1 MKNSK
6 IYTFLF
12 GLLLFIIIGIFFLYE
27 NSNKNLNLF
36 NVDLK
41 KNDELALP
49 KNTPTIKISKKRI
62 APLVVEQKPIV
73 LQNKKILLVGDSEAG
88 SIIYAFQKY
97 CILNGHKLIRS
108 IIWNSAS
115 DMTYAS
121 NDTLVNNINKYKP
134 DYIVIVIGLNQIY
147 QRKFD
152 NSKAAVTKI
161 IDRFGNIPYTWIG
174 PANWI
179 DDFGINKMY
188 QETIDSGAFYLS
200 KNLVLER
207 AEDGRH
213 PSIKGSKIWVDSICN
228 FLTNKAKY
236 RIKMEKIDTPY
247 KRQKLNILTL
257 NGGKN
262 N

>member
-1 MKNSK
+1 MSRDLVTYPHTRTQLFSLLRKYLVLRGHELSSFLSINSS
-6 IYTFLF
+6 
-12 GLLLFIIIGIFFLYE
+12 LLISLPIFFR
-27 NSNKNLNLF
+27 F
-36 NVDLK
+36 F
-41 KNDELALP
+41 
-49 KNTPTIKISKKRI
+49 
-62 APLVVEQKPIV
+62 
-73 LQNKKILLVGDSEAG
+73 
-88 SIIYAFQKY
+88 AFQKY
-97 CILNGHKLIRS
+97 CILNGHKLSRI
-108 IIWNSAS
+108 IIWNSAT
-115 DMTYAS
+115 DMAYAS
-121 NDTLVNNINKYKP
+121 NDTLANNIKIYKP
-134 DYIVIVIGLNQIY
+134 DYIIFIIGLNQIY
-147 QRKFD
+147 QTRFD
-152 NSKAAVTKI
+152 NSRVAVNKI
-161 IDRFGNIPYTWIG
+161 IDQFGDIPYTWIG

-188 QETIDSGAFYLS
+188 QETVDSGAFFLS